1 VRRTKVPANDTQ
13 DTRRQGLAREDLA
26 TEIGLKRAEERIARA
41 MGAPYSG
48 GARWMLRRLRQRLF
62 SSR

>member
-1 VRRTKVPANDTQ
+1 MPRTKVPANDTQ
-13 DTRRQGLAREDLA
+13 DTRAQGLSRDDLA

-48 GARWMLRRLRQRLF
+48 GARWMLRRLRRRLF
-62 SSR
+62 GGR